1 MPDVIFC
8 PLDYFF
14 KLLLFMYVIIAS
26 ISLYLLATRPITIRL
41 PSVLTRA
48 WHVLL
53 IVLLYC

>member
-1 MPDVIFC
+1 
-8 PLDYFF
+8 
-14 KLLLFMYVIIAS
+14 MYVIIAS